1 MCWFEFLLMGEFV
14 GNTVG
19 EGAVIDTKPSLPW
32 PESDVL
38 GR

>member
-1 MCWFEFLLMGEFV
+1 MGESV
-14 GNTVG
+14 GNMDG